1 MLYQNSIRL
10 YKLFPTYRNASIIAS
25 LSLAL

>member
-10 YKLFPTYRNASIIAS
+10 YKLFPTYRNVCIISS
-25 LSLAL
+25 LTLAL